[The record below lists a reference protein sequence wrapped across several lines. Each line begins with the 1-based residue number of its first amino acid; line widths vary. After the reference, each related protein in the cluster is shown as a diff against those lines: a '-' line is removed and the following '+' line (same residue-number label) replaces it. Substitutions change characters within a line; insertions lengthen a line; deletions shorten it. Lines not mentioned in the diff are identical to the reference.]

1 MSGNDFKNK
10 LVISVTKLKVSTLLI
25 IAVCRT
31 HVTRKALPLE
41 CKNQSRCIFRFVHH
55 LFMILPQKV

>member
-25 IAVCRT
+25 IVVCRM
-31 HVTRKALPLE
+31 HVT
-41 CKNQSRCIFRFVHH
+41 
-55 LFMILPQKV
+55 

>member
-25 IAVCRT
+25 ITVCRM
-31 HVTRKALPLE
+31 HVT
-41 CKNQSRCIFRFVHH
+41 
-55 LFMILPQKV
+55 

>member
-31 HVTRKALPLE
+31 HVT
-41 CKNQSRCIFRFVHH
+41 
-55 LFMILPQKV
+55 

>member
-25 IAVCRT
+25 ITVCRT
-31 HVTRKALPLE
+31 HVT
-41 CKNQSRCIFRFVHH
+41 
-55 LFMILPQKV
+55 